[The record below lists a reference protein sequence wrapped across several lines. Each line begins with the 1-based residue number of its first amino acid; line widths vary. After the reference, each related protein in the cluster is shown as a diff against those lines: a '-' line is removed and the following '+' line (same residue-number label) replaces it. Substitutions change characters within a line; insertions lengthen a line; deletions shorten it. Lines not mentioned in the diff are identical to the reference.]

1 MGISGVSDAGLRSVA
16 QTLSSNKLQESVGMA
31 VQKLAN
37 NQAKQEGDNAVQL
50 INASA
55 PVGSLGNNIDVKA

>member
-1 MGISGVSDAGLRSVA
+1 MNISGVSDAGLRAVA

>member
-1 MGISGVSDAGLRSVA
+1 MGISGVSDAGLRAVA